1 MTYSLWKTVVV
12 PAILKNRWFIGIGL
26 ASLLMFTKYVVAF
39 PIPLAMTLVLEII
52 MRNKVFFFEPN
63 FKREDFPATREGIH
77 SKVVIWW
84 NWLILDELFGIDI
97 SKIRNLRRG
106 HVNVLFEYDVS
117 YNTGYIYTK
126 EKKIRDDF
134 SPPLYEILQ
143 WRHDVYS
150 KRTVEDNEV

>member
-77 SKVVIWW
+77 TKVVIWW
-84 NWLILDELFGIDI
+84 NWLILDERIAIDI
-97 SKIRNLRRG
+97 SKMRNLRRG
-106 HVNVLFEYDVS
+106 HVNILFECDFIFS
-117 YNTGYIYTK
+117 DNTFIK
-126 EKKIRDDF
+126 EVKIRDDF